1 MTQEINPD
9 NIKKLYPPRG
19 FIPRNTI
26 IYVKYGNGKSPKGV
40 RERYDRMYGVIEGLN
55 IGEVYKIKVLD
66 HRIYEKRGEFMIM
79 ATMPNKNKVSS
90 SSNITK
96 EFIYPRDKFFKF
108 NNPKTL
114 LSTSFNRLS
123 RNNRTKLLK
132 NTDLTKTINMKIMN
146 QKGIHHTNPRKN
158 DVANGI
164 IKIRNSK
171 SKSKVRR
178 QRKTITKK
186 KSNQKKSN

>member
-9 NIKKLYPPRG
+9 NIKKLYPPLG

-26 IYVKYGNGKSPKGV
+26 IYVKYGNGKAPKGV

-66 HRIYEKRGEFMIM
+66 HRIYEQRGEFMIM
-79 ATMPNKNKVSS
+79 ATMPNKNKASS

-96 EFIYPRDKFFKF
+96 EFIYPRDKFFKS

-132 NTDLTKTINMKIMN
+132 NTGLTKTINMKIMN
-146 QKGIHHTNPRKN
+146 QKGIHYPNPRKN
-158 DVANGI
+158 VVANGI
-164 IKIRNSK
+164 IKIRD

-178 QRKTITKK
+178 QRKTKTKRK
-186 KSNQKKSN
+186 AK